1 MVFNPKAL
9 WVTAAVMLALFVAVN
24 SKLTSFGIVLDGVLT
39 LGGLFMSRDTPI
51 RRAPRYATKACPMLR
66 APSSSISEG

>member
-9 WVTAAVMLALFVAVN
+9 WVTAAVMLPLFVGVN

-39 LGGLFMSRDTPI
+39 LGGLFMWSPDNRHPWN
-51 RRAPRYATKACPMLR
+51 R
-66 APSSSISEG
+66 

>member
-39 LGGLFMSRDTPI
+39 LGGLFIWSPDNRHPWN
-51 RRAPRYATKACPMLR
+51 R
-66 APSSSISEG
+66 